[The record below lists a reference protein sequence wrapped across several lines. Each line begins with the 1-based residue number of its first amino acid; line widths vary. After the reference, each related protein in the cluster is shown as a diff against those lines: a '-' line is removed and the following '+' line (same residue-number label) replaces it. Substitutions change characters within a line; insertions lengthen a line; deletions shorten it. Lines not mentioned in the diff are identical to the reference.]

1 MDIIKYL
8 QVFSIFF
15 SSYIFTKWIPIIVTI
30 MHAINPKL
38 MIINGDI
45 ILDKLIVFRIIP
57 FLSIPIIELEDI
69 TRAAH
74 IA

>member
-1 MDIIKYL
+1 
-8 QVFSIFF
+8 
-15 SSYIFTKWIPIIVTI
+15 